1 VIGQFFTAYG
11 SLLPIV
17 DSPLHIRWGISTN
30 A

>member
-1 VIGQFFTAYG
+1 VIGQFLMAYG

-17 DSPLHIRWGISTN
+17 DSPLYIRRSISTN